1 MARNPVSQVS
11 SHPSGLAKLTDV
23 DGVVRPVRI
32 EPQHMGV
39 RVGPSDK
46 VDQLT
51 AEVTVQLRSAG
62 LHIVNHF
69 GFGVVTDGG
78 VRPR

>member
-1 MARNPVSQVS
+1 
-11 SHPSGLAKLTDV
+11 
-23 DGVVRPVRI
+23 
-32 EPQHMGV
+32 MGV